1 MLIVKYTI
9 LAVFAVLA
17 LGVATKPSTLAP
29 YWHFGPQQQGLTLEE
44 GIKQYFEE
52 KTNVL
57 HVRVHLKEAVFWKY
71 VILHHLTDALRN
83 STKLTFRIT
92 IGDKYLRN
100 NKDYLHNL
108 WYVDSYE
115 ALNNILPYKKTD
127 FNRRPG
133 YYAIIL
139 EQFKESNAQWHIQK
153 ILEKMFSLNIIDVII
168 IRPNSE
174 GKPFAVYSFEIFS
187 KEHCR
192 VVRPIIINRFVNGRF
207 DNRELFPNKLRNF
220 HNCTIR
226 VLSRDVPP
234 FFTYHK
240 QDDNGTIIMK
250 GFEAKLLNVIAEH
263 LNFRIEPVINPDYYS
278 GDVYPN
284 GTTTGPYYLLDKN
297 YVDVL
302 MGYFFYTAQSIAF
315 LEESLSYFTTAL
327 VVIVK
332 HHPPPDNPLWMLD
345 PFQLGT
351 WLALLLMIAT
361 VILFMCILHL
371 RYHYGNWLDI
381 IGSIFGEPRAV
392 LTRNYFARFGIT
404 YWYIGFIFINSA
416 YQAKLFVTYNQPT
429 PGLPHTIN
437 DLQRN
442 NFTFL
447 VHKEMNLKYWMP
459 EINVPMNRLK
469 FINTSEVS
477 SVLEELLNS
486 TGNVATLTTIPRM
499 HYFERKRQL
508 SAVFDLVP
516 ETVQLPEICAYF
528 QHHSYLV
535 KPFNNVISMMRS
547 SGLISRWYDNALT
560 DSNGQLEIQRS
571 GNPKSLDLEKLAIVF
586 FLLFCGQAV
595 AFIVFIIEVI
605 IARNKK

>member
-1 MLIVKYTI
+1 MGMPFNNICPHTLSQIRHCIPSIESIRHQTLNEFLQKSYWT
-9 LAVFAVLA
+9 L
-17 LGVATKPSTLAP
+17 VASSET
-29 YWHFGPQQQGLTLEE
+29 QNGLNEE
-44 GIKQYFEE
+44 IK
-52 KTNVL
+52 
-57 HVRVHLKEAVFWKY
+57 R
-71 VILHHLTDALRN
+71 DN
-83 STKLTFRIT
+83 S
-92 IGDKYLRN
+92 
-100 NKDYLHNL
+100 NKKVYDECIKIAH
-108 WYVDSYE
+108 
-115 ALNNILPYKKTD
+115 NILPYKKEH
-127 FNRRPG
+127 FSSSPG

-139 EQFKESNAQWHIQK
+139 EQFKEKNTQWHIQK
-153 ILEKMFSLNIIDVII
+153 ILEKMFSLNIIDVIVI
-168 IRPNSE
+168 TPNSE
-174 GKPFAVYSFEIFS
+174 GNAYAVYSFEVFS
-187 KEHCR
+187 KENCR
-192 VVRPIIINRFVNGRF
+192 IVKPTIINRFVKGRF

-234 FFTYHK
+234 FFTYK
-240 QDDNGTIIMK
+240 QKNNGTIIMK
-250 GFEAKLLNVIAEH
+250 GVEAKLLNAIAEY
-263 LNFRIEPVINPDYYS
+263 LNFRIEPIINREYYC

-302 MGYFFYTAQSIAF
+302 MGYFFYAAHRIAF

-332 HHPPPDNPLWMLD
+332 RNPPASDHMWMLD
-345 PFQLGT
+345 PFQLNT
-351 WLALLLMIAT
+351 WLSLVLMIVT

-371 RYHYGNWLDI
+371 RYQYGNWLDI

-404 YWYIGFIFINSA
+404 FWYIGFVFISSA
-416 YQAKLFVTYNQPT
+416 YQAKLFVSYKRPS

-447 VHKEMNLKYWMP
+447 VHKDMNLKYWLPDMNIP
-459 EINVPMNRLK
+459 PNRIKCINN
-469 FINTSEVS
+469 
-477 SVLEELLNS
+477 SVFEELLNS
-486 TGNVATLTTIPRM
+486 TGNVATLATVARM
-499 HYFERKRQL
+499 HYFEHQRQL
-508 SAVFDLVP
+508 SGVFDQVP

-535 KPFNNVISMMRS
+535 KPFNHVISIMRN
-547 SGLISRWYDNALT
+547 SGLISRWYGKALT
-560 DSNGQLEIQRS
+560 DSNGPLKIHRS
-571 GNPKSLDLEKLAIVF
+571 GNPKSLDLHKFSIVF
-586 FLLFCGQAV
+586 YLLFCGEAI